1 VATIDRQQ
9 PGVYGDESLLRRVW
23 LSPPGFIAWFTHV
36 NHRQIGKRY
45 IYTALAFFLLAGMQ
59 AVLMRLQLA
68 RPEGTLL
75 DPENYRQFFTMHGLT
90 MMFFF
95 AVPIMEGV
103 GMYLV
108 PLMIGTRDMALP
120 RLNAFGYYVYL
131 IAGVTLYLSWF
142 LGFAPHSGWF
152 NYVPLANREFS
163 PGPNIDV
170 WATMITFI
178 EVAALVAAVEMI
190 VTIFKMRAPG
200 MTLNRMPIFV
210 WAMLIMSFMIVF
222 AMPPLMVTSIML
234 AVDRT
239 VGAHFFNPDMLGDTL
254 LWQHIFWFFGHPE
267 VYIIFVPAL
276 GFVSAI
282 VATFARREI
291 YGYTAVVLSLVAT
304 GFISFGLWV
313 HHMYASGLPH
323 LGMSFFTGASMMIAI
338 PTTVQIFCWIITLWN
353 GKPIFK
359 TPLLF
364 VLGFFFIFMLGG
376 LTGVMLGS
384 VPFNVQ
390 VHDTFFVVA
399 HMHYVLI
406 GGGVFPLF
414 GAFYYWFPKVTGRML
429 SETLGKWN
437 FWLMF
442 IGTNLTF
449 FPQHQLGFEGMPR
462 RVYTY
467 LPEMGWGTLNL
478 VSTVGALTIA
488 VSVLLFILNVVRSLL
503 AGERAGPDPWRGPTL
518 EWATESPPAGY
529 NFRHIPT
536 VSSRYP
542 LWHPEQEGQPQIR
555 GLRDDRREVLVTG
568 ILDADPDYRAVLP
581 GPTLVP
587 FISALAI
594 SISFIGVIFDQIWVP
609 VGAALTF
616 VMFVIWNWPKTEQE
630 VEPEHGY
637 DHELSRTE
645 KKLHRADE
653 EQEEEEEAHS

>member
-1 VATIDRQQ
+1 VATTDRPR
-9 PGVYGDESLLRRVW
+9 PGVYDDEKLLDRVW
-23 LSPPGFIAWFTHV
+23 LSPPGFFRWFTHV

-45 IYTALAFFLLAGMQ
+45 IVTAFVFFLLAGVQ
-59 AVLMRLQLA
+59 ALLIRLQLA
-68 RPEGTLL
+68 TPEGTIL
-75 DPENYRQFFTMHGLT
+75 DAENYRQFFTMHGVT

-190 VTIFKMRAPG
+190 ITIFKMRAPG
-200 MTLNRMPIFV
+200 MTLNRMPLFV
-210 WAMLIMSFMIVF
+210 WAMLVMSFMIVF
-222 AMPPLMVTSIML
+222 AMPPLMVASIML
-234 AVDRT
+234 AIDRT
-239 VGAHFFNPDMLGDTL
+239 VGAHFFNPEMLGDTL

-282 VATFARREI
+282 VATYSRREVF
-291 YGYTAVVLSLVAT
+291 GYTAVVLALVAT

-313 HHMYASGLPH
+313 HHMYATGLPH
-323 LGMSFFTGASMMIAI
+323 LGMSFFTAASMMIAI
-338 PTTVQIFCWIITLWN
+338 PTVVQIFCWIVTIAN
-353 GKPIFK
+353 GRPIFE

-364 VLGFFFIFMLGG
+364 VIGFFFIFLLGG

-384 VPFNVQ
+384 VPFNTQ

-399 HMHYVLI
+399 HFHYVLI
-406 GGGVFPLF
+406 GGAVFPLF

-429 SETLGKWN
+429 SEPLGKLN

-442 IGTNLTF
+442 IGTNVAF

-478 VSTVGALTIA
+478 VSTAGALLIA
-488 VSVLLFILNVVRSLL
+488 ASVLIFIANVARALV
-503 AGERAGPDPWRGPTL
+503 AGPPAGPNPFNGPTL
-518 EWATESPPAGY
+518 EWATESPPKGY
-529 NFRHIPT
+529 NFRHIPA

-542 LWHPEQEGQPQIR
+542 LWNAEQDREPVIT
-555 GLRDDRREVLVTG
+555 GLRDDRREVLVTRL
-568 ILDADPDYRAVLP
+568 LDAEPDYRAVLP
-581 GPTLVP
+581 GPTFVP
-587 FISALAI
+587 FLSALAI
-594 SISFIGVIFDQIWVP
+594 SVSFIGVIFDQIWVP

-616 VMFVIWNWPKTEQE
+616 VMFVIWNWPKQE
-630 VEPEHGY
+630 HELEPEHGW
-637 DHELSRTE
+637 DHELARTE
-645 KKLHRADE
+645 KRIE
-653 EQEEEEEAHS
+653 ERHEAESEELR